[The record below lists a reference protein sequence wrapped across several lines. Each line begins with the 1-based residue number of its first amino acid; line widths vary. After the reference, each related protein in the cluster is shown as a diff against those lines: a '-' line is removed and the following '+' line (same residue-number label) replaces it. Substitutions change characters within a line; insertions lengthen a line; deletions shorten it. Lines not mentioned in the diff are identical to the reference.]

1 MSAGCS
7 TGVAALACASKQTHS
22 IGYAVGESHELD
34 LIAGALP
41 VGVEGQHQSQGRG
54 MRIRMVVGQGDLSE
68 GREHTAVDAVCGAHT
83 GYDGNYWISEQ
94 VSPVLDSVAKRID
107 RVDRNLETETQNK
120 RRTNLEKHYG

>member
-1 MSAGCS
+1 MSAECS
-7 TGVAALACASKQTHS
+7 TGVAALACVSKQTHS

-54 MRIRMVVGQGDLSE
+54 MRVRMVVGQGELSE
-68 GREHTAVDAVCGAHT
+68 GRERTAVDAVCGAHT

-94 VSPVLDSVAKRID
+94 GQPGSGFSC
-107 RVDRNLETETQNK
+107 ETD
-120 RRTNLEKHYG
+120 